1 MTKPDLI
8 QLAEVLKGKTPLR
21 DRQLYAMAGR
31 WGNRYGV
38 DLCAEVFQNMQDMNQ
53 NKNCIALIEKV
64 LQITYIERNPQ
75 RDTVL
80 TDLTMSMGR

>member
-1 MTKPDLI
+1 MTKPDLLR
-8 QLAEVLKGKTPLR
+8 LAEVLKAKTPLR

-31 WGNRYGV
+31 WGNKFTF
-38 DLCAEVFQNMQDMNQ
+38 DLCAEVFQNMQDMSQ

-64 LQITYIERNPQ
+64 LQIEAVKRNPQ